1 MKHVNFDVL
10 RGKTL
15 VAVEDGKPGDDRV
28 VFQCSDGSAY
38 LMYHKQDCC
47 ERVEIEDT
55 DGDLQ
60 ALVGL
65 PLLQAEEN
73 TNEEDEGYNHQTW
86 TFYRMATVDNYTT
99 IRWLGCSNG
108 YYSEHVDFVELH
120 EDTAP
125 GDHDKFRDLM
135 SNNHLARASY
145 FGGEPLSITA
155 QVRELAEMNGLS
167 IQELAKLVIQMWGQ

>member
-15 VAVEDGKPGDDRV
+15 VAVDGGKPGDVRV
-28 VFQCSDGSAY
+28 VFRCSDGSAY
-38 LMYHKQDCC
+38 LMYHEQDCC

-60 ALVGL
+60 ALVGS
-65 PLLQAEEN
+65 PLLQAEEGI
-73 TNEEDEGYNHQTW
+73 TAEDKGYDHQTW
-86 TFYRMATVDNYTT
+86 TFYRMANVNNYAT
-99 IRWLGCSNG
+99 IRWLGESNG

-125 GDHDKFRDLM
+125 GDHNKFRDLM
-135 SNNHLARASY
+135 SHNHLARASY
-145 FGGEPLSITA
+145 FGEEPISITI
-155 QVRELAEMNGLS
+155 QVRELAEVNGLS
-167 IQELAKLVIQMWGQ
+167 TQELAKLVIQMWGQ